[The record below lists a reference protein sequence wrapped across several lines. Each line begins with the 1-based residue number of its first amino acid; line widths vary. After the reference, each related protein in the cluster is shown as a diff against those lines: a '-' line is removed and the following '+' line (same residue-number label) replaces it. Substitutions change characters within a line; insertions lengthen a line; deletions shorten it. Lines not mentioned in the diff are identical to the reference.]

1 MALAPLT
8 PEPIIPR
15 NPKPRSLAVVT
26 EEGKVANEVAA
37 NLPGDGEL
45 KRLVAAMAGKVAK
58 DILLGVLP
66 FKSAGEASKVVRDFA
81 AVAKDLEGFD
91 DVAEQLLAVETE
103 SDRKEGLQAF
113 RAKALKA
120 KNGN

>member
-1 MALAPLT
+1 MALTPLT
-8 PEPIIPR
+8 PEPIVPR
-15 NPKPRSLAVVT
+15 NPKPLRNAIVT
-26 EEGKVANEVAA
+26 EEGKVAAEVAS

-91 DVAEQLLAVETE
+91 DVAEQLLSVESE
-103 SDRKEGLQAF
+103 SDRKDGLLAF
-113 RAKALKA
+113 REKALKA
-120 KNGN
+120 KRES